1 METIKPTVLVTSK
14 FFPQCEQTQCC
25 TEVKHAHPRPNLPT
39 HRAKFT
45 AEECRVP
52 VSTEISGT
60 FAIILKR
67 QTQTLTS

>member
-1 METIKPTVLVTSK
+1 METIKPTMLVASK
-14 FFPQCEQTQCC
+14 FFPQHEQTQC
-25 TEVKHAHPRPNLPT
+25 TEVKHTHPRPNLPT

-60 FAIILKR
+60 FPIILKW